1 MSEKKHKHD
10 HDHEPLVSEDNLHKM
25 LKAIL
30 PLIEKAKQEVNELKE
45 HEEENDGGMF

>member
-30 PLIEKAKQEVNELKE
+30 PLIEKAKQERQSRPS
-45 HEEENDGGMF
+45 